1 MELTRMASPP
11 NAPLDNARDLAISAE
26 AMRLHWNRVSQR
38 IVRDAQER
46 VALERPQVLLP
57 NS

>member
-1 MELTRMASPP
+1 MELTRMMSSP
-11 NAPLDNARDLAISAE
+11 NAPHDNARDLAISAE
-26 AMRLHWNRVSQR
+26 AMRLNWNRVSQR

>member
-1 MELTRMASPP
+1 MASPP
-11 NAPLDNARDLAISAE
+11 NAPLDNARDLAISVE
-26 AMRLHWNRVSQR
+26 AMRLNWNRVSQR

>member
-1 MELTRMASPP
+1 MASTP
-11 NAPLDNARDLAISAE
+11 NAPHDNARDLAISAE